1 MDESDNSDLGFEKR
15 GRDLQITPSSGMYMV
30 PEKIGQTTMKSVPL
44 CKSSNGVDLILS
56 SGWDPH
62 VSLSQNSELKGSNI
76 DSENPVASYPYNVGM
91 LGNHGASINPH
102 ILGYALDPSLLELS
116 PKLSSFGSGSFSAM
130 VSSFGLPEY
139 DQIANA
145 SCPDYH
151 RSKEAC
157 INKYSKKLDEHGVMF
172 QGDLQVSDEGGS
184 GSSPNE
190 KKRKRTTDYSSHSE
204 FQNGEAGQKKE
215 VSQGSIEVQ
224 KDQSGKKRKTE
235 KNSGTNSHGKS
246 TGKQAK
252 DDSQNE
258 QSSKEDYIHVRARRG
273 QATNSHSLAER
284 VRREKIS
291 QRMKYLQDLVP
302 GCDKI
307 TGKALMLDEI
317 INYVQSLQRQVEFL
331 SMKLSTVNPGLNI
344 DIERIISKEI
354 LHSQVGGSGILGFG
368 SGISSVLSQPHISSQ
383 GPVQPI
389 HCSDSHVQ
397 PGPQI
402 PSAWDD
408 ELQNIFH
415 MGLMS
420 NPALQSLGLDGKL
433 EQVESRRS

>member
-317 INYVQSLQRQVEFL
+317 INYVQSLQRQVEVWY
-331 SMKLSTVNPGLNI
+331 T
-344 DIERIISKEI
+344 
-354 LHSQVGGSGILGFG
+354 
-368 SGISSVLSQPHISSQ
+368 
-383 GPVQPI
+383 
-389 HCSDSHVQ
+389 
-397 PGPQI
+397 
-402 PSAWDD
+402 
-408 ELQNIFH
+408 
-415 MGLMS
+415 
-420 NPALQSLGLDGKL
+420 
-433 EQVESRRS
+433 